1 MKTVKEVS
9 RISGV
14 SVRTLHHYDAIGL
27 LPPTEV
33 TDAGYRLYDDRALR
47 RLQAILMFRELEF
60 PLREIREIL
69 DSPDYDP
76 AEALSQQIHMLELR
90 RAHIDELLALARDIQ
105 NQGGITMSFEKFQN
119 TELEQYKKEA
129 KARWGHTDA
138 YREYESRPASPD
150 AGSDL
155 MAIFAEFG
163 RIKELPPEGD
173 AAQTKVA
180 QLQTFITDHYYTC
193 TKPILAGLGQMYTG
207 DDRFRANIDK
217 AGGEGT
223 AEFAAKAIGIYCSK

>member
-33 TDAGYRLYDDRALR
+33 TDAGYRLYDDHALR

-60 PLREIREIL
+60 PLREIRDIL

-76 AEALSQQIHMLELR
+76 AEALSQQIRMLELR
-90 RAHIDELLALARDIQ
+90 RAHIDDLLTLARDIQ

-138 YREYESRPASPD
+138 YREYESRPEAPD
-150 AGSDL
+150 AGAAM

-163 RIKELPPEGD
+163 EIRELPAESE
-173 AAQTKVA
+173 AAQAKVA
-180 QLQTFITDHYYTC
+180 QLQCFITDHYYTC

-207 DDRFRANIDK
+207 DERFRANIDK

-223 AEFAAKAIGIYCSK
+223 AEFAARAINIYCSK